1 MWRKG
6 RRLADA
12 GAGTVEGS
20 IERESR
26 VCEGGGDSEGELVMV
41 LGLSV
46 CLESHERRVKMRRKK
61 NKDWFGE
68 EME

>member
-1 MWRKG
+1 
-6 RRLADA
+6 
-12 GAGTVEGS
+12 
-20 IERESR
+20 
-26 VCEGGGDSEGELVMV
+26 MV